1 MEFILSLTAAFA
13 AMAGMLALSYIVY
26 QREKTLLEINE
37 KYKKFYN
44 LSLEEGV
51 ELKSILVRID
61 KEKVAYRKA
70 IDDCIENFNATYSNT
85 KLSFDE
91 AKCAFVIEDI
101 DVNDSLPTGEEIT
114 RQNEKDNENQQSI

>member
-1 MEFILSLTAAFA
+1 MEFILSLTAAFV

-37 KYKKFYN
+37 KYKKFFNY
-44 LSLEEGV
+44 SLEDCV
-51 ELKSILVRID
+51 ELKRLVVSTD
-61 KEKVAYRKA
+61 KEKQAYKKA

-101 DVNDSLPTGEEIT
+101 NVDDSLPTEEEIT
-114 RQNEKDNENQQSI
+114 QQNENNDENK

>member
-51 ELKSILVRID
+51 ELKSILVRTD